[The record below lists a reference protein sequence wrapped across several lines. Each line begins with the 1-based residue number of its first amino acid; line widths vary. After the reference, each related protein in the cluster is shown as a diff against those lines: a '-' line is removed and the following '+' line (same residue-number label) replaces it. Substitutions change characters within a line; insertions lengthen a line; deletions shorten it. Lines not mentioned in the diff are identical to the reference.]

1 MVALEKV
8 LQLSLSNIINWLAKK
23 WQRTVLMII
32 QFIEFYFKLR

>member
-23 WQRTVLMII
+23 WQKTVLMII
-32 QFIEFYFKLR
+32 QFIELYFKLR

>member
-23 WQRTVLMII
+23 WQRTVFMII
-32 QFIEFYFKLR
+32 QFIELYFKLR